1 MKFLRTLPLFIFAI
15 AVLFSCTSN
24 QVNSSD
30 KKVITVSILPQKTML
45 SRISGDK
52 FIVNVLIPE
61 EGNHETYEPTAQQMV
76 ETGKS
81 VAYFKLGYL
90 DFELNW
96 LSKLTENYPKMQLFD
111 TSEGLELIRG
121 EEVIHGD
128 HMHHGGIDP
137 HIWLSVKA
145 MKIQAANMLKG
156 LKTLDATNSDYYEA
170 NFTQLSNELDSLDQK
185 INKIIETSGTHDFMI
200 FHPSLGYFARDYQL
214 NQIPIEL
221 EGKEPSPSYMKHLID
236 LAREKQIRSIFVSS
250 QFNTQSALT
259 IAGQLNAQVI
269 EFNPVNP
276 NWEENML
283 FIANKI
289 AGTNR

>member
-1 MKFLRTLPLFIFAI
+1 MKSLYTIPFTIFVI
-15 AVLFSCTSN
+15 AVLSSCSSN
-24 QVNSSD
+24 QSKSSD
-30 KKVITVSILPQKTML
+30 KKVITVSILPQKAIL
-45 SRISGDK
+45 SRISGDI
-52 FIVNVLIPE
+52 FTINVLIPE

-90 DFELNW
+90 DFEVNW
-96 LSKLTENYPKMQLFD
+96 LSRLTENYPEMQLFD
-111 TSEGLELIRG
+111 TSEDLELIRG
-121 EEVIHGD
+121 EEVVHGD

-145 MKIQAANMLKG
+145 VKVQAANMLKG
-156 LKTLDATNSDYYEA
+156 LKVLDAPNSAYYEA
-170 NFTQLSNELDSLDQK
+170 NYKQFSAELDSLDQQIK
-185 INKIIETSGTHDFMI
+185 EIIETSGTREFMI

-221 EGKEPSPSYMKHLID
+221 EGKEPSPAYMKQLID
-236 LAREKQIRSIFVSS
+236 LAREKQIRAIFVSS

-259 IAGQLNAQVI
+259 IAGQLGAEIV
-269 EFNPVNP
+269 EFNPVDP
-276 NWEENML
+276 DWETNML
-283 FIANKI
+283 YIANKI

>member
-1 MKFLRTLPLFIFAI
+1 M
-15 AVLFSCTSN
+15 
-24 QVNSSD
+24 
-30 KKVITVSILPQKTML
+30 PQKTIL

-52 FIVNVLIPE
+52 FTINVLIPE

-81 VAYFKLGYL
+81 VAYFELGYL
-90 DFELNW
+90 DFEVNW
-96 LSKLTENYPKMQLFD
+96 LSKLTRNYPKMQIFD
-111 TSEGLELIRG
+111 TSEDLELIQG
-121 EEVIHGD
+121 EEEIHGD
-128 HMHHGGIDP
+128 HVHHGGIDP

-145 MKIQAANMLKG
+145 VKVQAANMLKG
-156 LKTLDATNSDYYEA
+156 LIALDAPNSAYYEG
-170 NFTQLSNELDSLDQK
+170 NYTQFSAELDSLDQQIK
-185 INKIIETSGTHDFMI
+185 EIIETSGTREFMI

-221 EGKEPSPSYMKHLID
+221 EGKEPSPAYMKHLID
-236 LAREKQIRSIFVSS
+236 LARERHIRAIFVSS

-259 IAGQLNAQVI
+259 IAGQLGAEIV
-269 EFNPVNP
+269 EFNPVDP

-283 FIANKI
+283 YIANKI

>member
-1 MKFLRTLPLFIFAI
+1 M
-15 AVLFSCTSN
+15 
-24 QVNSSD
+24 
-30 KKVITVSILPQKTML
+30 
-45 SRISGDK
+45 
-52 FIVNVLIPE
+52 
-61 EGNHETYEPTAQQMV
+61 
-76 ETGKS
+76 
-81 VAYFKLGYL
+81 
-90 DFELNW
+90 
-96 LSKLTENYPKMQLFD
+96 
-111 TSEGLELIRG
+111 
-121 EEVIHGD
+121 
-128 HMHHGGIDP
+128 
-137 HIWLSVKA
+137 
-145 MKIQAANMLKG
+145 
-156 LKTLDATNSDYYEA
+156 
-170 NFTQLSNELDSLDQK
+170 DQK

-259 IAGQLNAQVI
+259 IAGQLGAEVI